1 MTRTQTSH
9 LIFMFQ
15 LSSKFQFLKKHRN
28 KKQTIFLGC
37 SRSAVIPLEI
47 ADFRNGGGRAEFCHI
62 FLRYF
67 SVETLCMMF
76 IVHLNISNGY
86 IEFNTPENDY
96 VRTLHEGT
104 TPGLLLLSTSCAW
117 CKFRNC
123 KFISRFSS
131 FLQGARV
138 WIPHDQVVWIGGEL
152 TKDLKEDGVLEI
164 ELEDGNVSCY

>member
-1 MTRTQTSH
+1 MHSW
-9 LIFMFQ
+9 
-15 LSSKFQFLKKHRN
+15 
-28 KKQTIFLGC
+28 
-37 SRSAVIPLEI
+37 SAVITLELP
-47 ADFRNGGGRAEFCHI
+47 DSRNGGGGAEFYHI

-76 IVHLNISNGY
+76 IVHLNILNGY
-86 IEFNTPENDY
+86 IEFKTPENDY

-104 TPGLLLLSTSCAW
+104 TQGLRLLSTSCAW

-123 KFISRFSS
+123 KFIHRFSS

-152 TKDLKEDGVLEI
+152 AKDLKEDGVLEI
-164 ELEDGNVSCY
+164 ELEDGNVSCH